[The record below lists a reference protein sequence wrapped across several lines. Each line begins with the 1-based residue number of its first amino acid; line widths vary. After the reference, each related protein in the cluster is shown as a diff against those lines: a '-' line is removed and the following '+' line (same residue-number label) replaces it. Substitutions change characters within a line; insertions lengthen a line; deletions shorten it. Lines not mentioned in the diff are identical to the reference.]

1 MEHTDLLCRPWDI
14 TETESSREH
23 NYRNETIFSIGNGYL
38 GTRGTFEENYDF
50 GKGNGMEGNFLNGF
64 YESEPIR
71 YGEFNYGFP
80 KKSQSML
87 NVTNAKILRIVVDH
101 EEFHLYEGKVTEYER
116 NLSLQN
122 GVLTRSCIWETH
134 THKKMRITFER
145 LASFSHERLL
155 SIRLS
160 VEPLNFDGTIRILS
174 EIETDVCNHTSENN
188 PLIDYGPYGSSLLL
202 EETKIADA
210 TLTTLSR
217 VKNNGFF
224 LYTGCC
230 HSFTVPSTSVP
241 GTDEVYVPS
250 VVSTRDSGHLPEIV
264 FDVMA
269 EQNRGISLTKHI
281 VYNTHDSVRDVCR
294 TEGNRLLLE
303 AEAYSFE
310 MLKKEQRVFLDVFWD
325 KTDVSIDGDE
335 RVQQGLRFNL
345 FHILQ
350 STGRD
355 GFTSVGAKGLSGE
368 GYEGHY
374 FWDTEMYI
382 IPMYTHTFPELSK
395 NLLLYRYHTLDAAR
409 NHARELGHGTGAL
422 YPWRTI
428 NGNEAS
434 AYYPLGSA
442 QYHINGDI
450 AYAVN
455 QYGRITGNKD
465 FMYCYGLEM
474 LCEISRVFADVGH
487 FSDWKDGQYVISCV
501 TGPDEYNAVVDNN
514 FYTNLGAREA
524 IKNTFFWLDALKND
538 DIVRYNRFLEKL
550 NLHQDEFDLWR
561 RVIDKMYL
569 GYDEKLNVYVQ
580 DDTFLQKKPWDAITD
595 KEKKGSL
602 LYVNFHPLYVF
613 RHQMC
618 KQADTPLA
626 MLLFNHLFT
635 DEEMRKNYEFY
646 YPRTIHHSSLS
657 HSIFAIIESRLG
669 KYDSAYQN
677 FITSARM
684 DLDDCHNN
692 VYAGI
697 HGANMAGT
705 WMTLTYGLAGMNT
718 TDGNLHFNPY
728 LPKNWNSYSF
738 KVTYHDSVLRILVSR
753 GKTTYTLEEGES
765 VSFAHSGRS
774 YILNKH
780 KNMVVVE

>member
-1 MEHTDLLCRPWDI
+1 MEYTDLLCRPWDI
-14 TETESSREH
+14 TETEPSREY

-80 KKSQSML
+80 QKSQSML
-87 NVTNAKILRIVVDH
+87 NVTNAKILRIVVDN
-101 EEFHLYEGKVTEYER
+101 EEFHLFEGNVTEYKR
-116 NLSLQN
+116 NLSLRN
-122 GVLTRSCIWETH
+122 GVLSRSCIWETKS
-134 THKKMRITFER
+134 HKKMRITFER
-145 LASFSHERLL
+145 LASFSHEHLL
-155 SIRLS
+155 SIHLR
-160 VEPLNFDGTIRILS
+160 VEPLNFNGTVRIYS
-174 EIETDVCNHTSENN
+174 GIETDVYNHTKENN
-188 PLIDYGPYGSSLLL
+188 PLIDYGPYGTSLLL
-202 EETKIADA
+202 EDTNITDTK
-210 TLTTLSR
+210 LMTLSR

-230 HSFTVPSTSVP
+230 HSFTVPSSSVP
-241 GTDEVYVPS
+241 ETKKLCEPS
-250 VVSTRDSGHLPEIV
+250 IFSTRDNGHLPEIV
-264 FDVMA
+264 FDVMV
-269 EQNRGISLTKHI
+269 EQKRGFSLTKHI
-281 VYNTHDSVRDVCR
+281 IYNTHVSDRDVCL

-303 AEAYSFE
+303 AESLSFAD
-310 MLKKEQRVFLDVFWD
+310 LKKDQRAFLDIFWD
-325 KTDVSIDGDE
+325 KTDVSIDGDDG
-335 RVQQGLRFNL
+335 VQQGLRFNL

-350 STGRD
+350 STGRN

-382 IPMYTHTFPELSK
+382 IPMYTHTFPQLSK
-395 NLLLYRYHTLDAAR
+395 KLLLYRYHTLDAAR
-409 NHARELGHGTGAL
+409 NHARELGHKTGAL

-428 NGNEAS
+428 NGSEAS

-450 AYAVN
+450 AYAIN
-455 QYGRITGNKD
+455 QYGRITGDKD

-474 LCEISRVFADVGH
+474 LCEIARVFADAGH
-487 FSDWKDGQYVISCV
+487 FSDWKNGQYIISCV
-501 TGPDEYNAVVDNN
+501 TGPDEYNAIVDNN

-524 IKNTFFWLDALKND
+524 MKNTFFWLDVLRND
-538 DIVRYNRFLEKL
+538 DIEQYNRLLVKL
-550 NLHQDEFDLWR
+550 NLHQKEFDLWR

-569 GYDEKLNVYVQ
+569 GYDKKLDIYVQ

-595 KEKKGSL
+595 KEKKNSL

-635 DEEMRKNYEFY
+635 NEEMKKNYEFY

-657 HSIFAIIESRLG
+657 QCIFAIIESRLG
-669 KYDSAYQN
+669 KHDSAYQN

-718 TDGNLHFNPY
+718 TDGSLRFHPY
-728 LPKNWNSYSF
+728 LPESWNSYSF
-738 KVTYHDSVLRILVSR
+738 KVTYHNSVLRVLVSR
-753 GKTTYTLEEGES
+753 EKTTYTLEEGKS
-765 VSFAHSGRS
+765 ISFAHNGKS
-774 YILNKH
+774 YILNEDL
-780 KNMVVVE
+780 NMIIVE

>member
-1 MEHTDLLCRPWDI
+1 MEYTDLLCRPWDI
-14 TETESSREH
+14 TETEPSREH

-101 EEFHLYEGKVTEYER
+101 EEFHLYDGNVTEYER
-116 NLSLQN
+116 NLSLQD
-122 GVLTRSCIWETH
+122 GVLSRSCIWETL
-134 THKKMRITFER
+134 THKKMRITMER
-145 LASFSHERLL
+145 LASFTHEHLL
-155 SIRLS
+155 SIRLC
-160 VEPLNFDGTIRILS
+160 VEPLNFEGTIRIFS
-174 EIETDVCNHTSENN
+174 GIETDVCNHTNENN
-188 PLIDYGPYGSSLLL
+188 PLIDYGPYGTSLLL
-202 EETKIADA
+202 EETSIEDRK
-210 TLTTLSR
+210 LTTLSR

-224 LYTGCC
+224 LYTGCY
-230 HSFTVPSTSVP
+230 HSFTKPSHAVSETKDPCGV
-241 GTDEVYVPS
+241 S
-250 VVSTRDSGHLPEIV
+250 VVSERDSGHLPEMV
-264 FDVMA
+264 FDVTA
-269 EQNRGISLTKHI
+269 EQNRGFAVTKHI
-281 VYNTHDSVRDVCR
+281 VYNTHNSDRDACR

-303 AEAYSFE
+303 AQSLSFAE
-310 MLKKEQRVFLDVFWD
+310 LKKEQRAFLDVFWD
-325 KTDVSIDGDE
+325 KTDVSIDGEE

-355 GFTSVGAKGLSGE
+355 GFTGVGAKGLSGE

-382 IPMYTHTFPELSK
+382 IPMYTHTFPELAK

-409 NHARELGHGTGAL
+409 DHARELGHRTGAL

-455 QYGRITGNKD
+455 QYGRIAGDAD
-465 FMYCYGLEM
+465 FMYSYGLEM

-487 FSDWKDGQYVISCV
+487 FSAWKDGQYVISCV

-524 IKNTFFWLDALKND
+524 IKNTFFWLDALKNH
-538 DIVRYNRFLEKL
+538 DIGQYNGFLKKL
-550 NLHQDEFDLWR
+550 NLHQEEFDLWQ
-561 RVIDKMYL
+561 RVMDKMYL
-569 GYDEKLNVYVQ
+569 GYDEKLDIYVQ

-635 DEEMRKNYEFY
+635 EEEMKKNYEYY

-657 HSIFAIIESRLG
+657 QCIFAIIESRLG

-728 LPKNWNSYSF
+728 LPESWNSYSF
-738 KVTYHDSVLRILVSR
+738 KVTYHGSVLRIAVSR
-753 GKTTYTLEEGES
+753 GKTTYTLVEGKS
-765 VSFAHSGRS
+765 VSFAHGGNR
-774 YILNKH
+774 YVLDRDMG
-780 KNMVVVE
+780 MVVVD